1 MNPESHDNESL
12 LLDALLQEQ
21 NRKDREQAI
30 KAIEDAIA
38 AFATNTTATAIQK
51 RKQRWPWAVGL
62 AASAAIGVGVL
73 QHKGIIGQS
82 EDIIAYHQVEM
93 SHAEKQSVTAHME
106 RENLKDLTGADRGA
120 ATAAPPPPP
129 LTVAPTY
136 HSVPPPAPTYSD
148 THNQYRPDTTTNANL
163 RGIRAIPLEDEE
175 QDNSPKDKGVTT
187 APMEE
192 LKRDKG
198 YDSVPRP
205 AATPAPLASP
215 APTAEFMGGTRADL
229 TKAPAMRQGDWR
241 PSAITK
247 DTRERGRL
255 TGMEVPTQS
264 PGDRYGALTDPTWKN
279 PRENALSTFS
289 VDVDNAAYS
298 NIRRMIEEG
307 RSIPPDA
314 VRIEECINAFD
325 YGYAPPTNDD
335 AFAVHQALRPC
346 PWNEK
351 HALLRIGIKGREVPA
366 HQRPASNLVFLI
378 DVSGSMQSADK
389 LPLVKE
395 SLKVLLDR
403 LDERDSVSYVVYA
416 GSEGVVLPPTT
427 LDAVGRK
434 RAVDALEKLT
444 AGGSTNGGAGI
455 QRAYQIAA
463 DQFRKGG
470 VNRVILCSDG
480 DFNVGVTGT
489 SQLVSL
495 VKERAAANIYLS
507 VLSFGTGNLNDEM
520 LEAISRDGNGNYYY
534 IDGIREARKV
544 FLQKLSGTLVTIAKD
559 VKLQLEFNPARIASY
574 RLIGYANRQL
584 RDQDF
589 KDDKVDAGDIG
600 AGHEVTAFYEIVPAG
615 VSTTV
620 SDTSLKY
627 QPATPAPVVAPQPDA
642 VHADEWLTVKLRHKH
657 PEGDISKLQEHALRG
672 DIGAF
677 QEGDSD
683 FRFAASVAMFGMKL
697 RQDAETQHTT
707 WEQIRQLATQGLGD
721 DADRAEFIDLLRRLS
736 GQ

>member
-1 MNPESHDNESL
+1 MNPESHDHKNL

-21 NRKDREQAI
+21 NRTDREQAI

-38 AFATNTTATAIQK
+38 ASAITTTAIQK

-73 QHKGIIGQS
+73 QQYGIIGQS
-82 EDIIAYHQVEM
+82 EDIVAYHKVQESPVE
-93 SHAEKQSVTAHME
+93 EQSVTAYVE
-106 RENLKDLTGADRGA
+106 REISKDVRGADRGA
-120 ATAAPPPPP
+120 ATAAPPP

-136 HSVPPPAPTYSD
+136 HNVSPPSPT
-148 THNQYRPDTTTNANL
+148 TPDTTTYYRPDATTNANPGVL
-163 RGIRAIPLEDEE
+163 KALPMPNDE
-175 QDNSPKDKGVTT
+175 QFDSPGDKREATV
-187 APMEE
+187 PMEE
-192 LKRDKG
+192 MRKSATLAKEG
-198 YDSVPRP
+198 ELSVVPRESD
-205 AATPAPLASP
+205 AVAPKPQSRFTI
-215 APTAEFMGGTRADL
+215 APSS
-229 TKAPAMRQGDWR
+229 APEMRR
-241 PSAITK
+241 M
-247 DTRERGRL
+247 
-255 TGMEVPTQS
+255 TGMDAQTL
-264 PGDRYGALTDPTWKN
+264 GDRYGALTDPTWKN

-325 YGYAPPTNDD
+325 YGYAAPTNDD

-559 VKLQLEFNPARIASY
+559 VKLQLEFNPARVASY

-627 QPATPAPVVAPQPDA
+627 QPTTQAPAVAPQPDA
-642 VHADEWLTVKLRHKH
+642 VHADEWLTLKLRHKH

-672 DIGAF
+672 DIAAY
-677 QEGDSD
+677 QDGDND
-683 FRFAASVAMFGMKL
+683 FRFAAAVAMFGMKL

>member
-21 NRKDREQAI
+21 HRTDREQAI

-38 AFATNTTATAIQK
+38 ASATTTTAIQK

-73 QHKGIIGQS
+73 YQNGIIGQS

-93 SHAEKQSVTAHME
+93 SHTEKQSVTAHME

-120 ATAAPPPPP
+120 ATAAPAPPP

-136 HSVPPPAPTYSD
+136 HSVPPPVPTYSD
-148 THNQYRPDTTTNANL
+148 THNQYRPDTITNANL
-163 RGIRAIPLEDEE
+163 RGIRAIPLEDEV
-175 QDNSPKDKGVTT
+175 QDDSPKDKGVTT

-192 LKRDKG
+192 LKNPALRTNEG
-198 YDSVPRP
+198 NLSVVPSASDSSARP
-205 AATPAPLASP
+205 SMIAPS
-215 APTAEFMGGTRADL
+215 
-229 TKAPAMRQGDWR
+229 KAPM
-241 PSAITK
+241 S
-247 DTRERGRL
+247 ERDSRRM
-255 TGMEVPTQS
+255 TGMWAEPPSQ
-264 PGDRYGALTDPTWKN
+264 GDRYGALTDPTWKN

-480 DFNVGVTGT
+480 DFNIGVTGT

-559 VKLQLEFNPARIASY
+559 VKLQLEFNPARVASY

-627 QPATPAPVVAPQPDA
+627 QPSTPAPVVAPQPDA
-642 VHADEWLTVKLRHKH
+642 VHADEWLTLKLRHKH

-672 DIGAF
+672 DIAAF
-677 QEGDSD
+677 QDGDSD
-683 FRFAASVAMFGMKL
+683 FRFAAAVAMFGMKL

>member
-1 MNPESHDNESL
+1 MNPESNDHKTL
-12 LLDALLQEQ
+12 LLDALLHEQ
-21 NRKDREQAI
+21 KRTDREQAI

-38 AFATNTTATAIQK
+38 ASATTTVATEK

-62 AASAAIGVGVL
+62 AASAVLSAAVLNERGVFR
-73 QHKGIIGQS
+73 K
-82 EDIIAYHQVEM
+82 DDPIIAYHHVSE
-93 SHAEKQSVTAHME
+93 SEHREKGIDIERVIEENVDLQKSLHPELLQTPPPAGAKPIAKETPVTPLLSDNRPAPS
-106 RENLKDLTGADRGA
+106 KDPSKYAYFDKDADKNANVIGA
-120 ATAAPPPPP
+120 AAPPVV
-129 LTVAPTY
+129 TAPTEELEVRQLESLKAQGGL
-136 HSVPPPAPTYSD
+136 SVPPTPSDPSWSAKTKTIAP
-148 THNQYRPDTTTNANL
+148 
-163 RGIRAIPLEDEE
+163 
-175 QDNSPKDKGVTT
+175 SPSR
-187 APMEE
+187 E
-192 LKRDKG
+192 L
-198 YDSVPRP
+198 
-205 AATPAPLASP
+205 
-215 APTAEFMGGTRADL
+215 
-229 TKAPAMRQGDWR
+229 
-241 PSAITK
+241 
-247 DTRERGRL
+247 GRM
-255 TGMEVPTQS
+255 TGMPTDSTS
-264 PGDRYGALTDPTWKN
+264 PGDRYGALIDPSWKN

-307 RSIPPDA
+307 RSIPSDA

-335 AFAVHQALRPC
+335 AFAVYQTLRPC

-427 LDAVGRK
+427 LDLAGRA

-463 DQFRKGG
+463 EQFRKGG

-559 VKLQLEFNPARIASY
+559 VKLQLEFNPARVGSY

-589 KDDKVDAGDIG
+589 KDDRVDAGDIG
-600 AGHEVTAFYEIVPAG
+600 AGHEVTAFYEIVPTG
-615 VSTTV
+615 VTSTV
-620 SDTSLKY
+620 SDQALKY
-627 QPATPAPVVAPQPDA
+627 QPSAPEAVVAPQPA
-642 VHADEWLTVKLRHKH
+642 VHSDEWLTVKLRHKH

-672 DIGAF
+672 DIGGL
-677 QEGDSD
+677 QETDND
-683 FRFAASVAMFGMKL
+683 FRFAAAVAMFGMKL
-697 RQDAETQHTT
+697 RQDKECQHVT

-721 DADRAEFIDLLRRLS
+721 DADRAEFIDLLRRVR
-736 GQ
+736 GN

>member
-1 MNPESHDNESL
+1 MNPESHDNETL

-21 NRKDREQAI
+21 NRTDREQAI
-30 KAIEDAIA
+30 KAIEAAIA
-38 AFATNTTATAIQK
+38 ASATTTTAIQK

-73 QHKGIIGQS
+73 HHNGIIGQS
-82 EDIIAYHQVEM
+82 EDIVAYHMVEE
-93 SHAEKQSVTAHME
+93 SNAKKQSYLSQVDVDDIEQLKSIPMDRSEPMPPSIAE
-106 RENLKDLTGADRGA
+106 R
-120 ATAAPPPPP
+120 
-129 LTVAPTY
+129 TVLNSPSSAPTY
-136 HSVPPPAPTYSD
+136 HNVTPPAPAKPSAEAYYSQD
-148 THNQYRPDTTTNANL
+148 GAANANL
-163 RGIRAIPLEDEE
+163 GGLKMPAEDEV
-175 QDNSPKDKGVTT
+175 QNDSPGHNRGSSM
-187 APMEE
+187 PMEE
-192 LKRDKG
+192 MNKLATRTKEAEL
-198 YDSVPRP
+198 SVVPRP
-205 AATPAPLASP
+205 SDSLARPQTIAPSG
-215 APTAEFMGGTRADL
+215 APMPERD
-229 TKAPAMRQGDWR
+229 MRRMPGNISDPQ
-241 PSAITK
+241 T
-247 DTRERGRL
+247 
-255 TGMEVPTQS
+255 

-325 YGYAPPTNDD
+325 YGYAPPTNED

-559 VKLQLEFNPARIASY
+559 VKLQLEFNPARVTSY

-600 AGHEVTAFYEIVPAG
+600 VGHEVTAFYEIVPAG

-627 QPATPAPVVAPQPDA
+627 QPATPVPVVAPQPDA

>member
-1 MNPESHDNESL
+1 MNPEPNQNENL

-21 NRKDREQAI
+21 HRTDREQAI
-30 KAIEDAIA
+30 KAIEEAIKQSA
-38 AFATNTTATAIQK
+38 VAGEISEK
-51 RKQRWPWAVGL
+51 RKQRWPWAIGL

-73 QHKGIIGQS
+73 HQYGIIGKS
-82 EDIIAYHQVEM
+82 EDIIAYHHVTENH
-93 SHAEKQSVTAHME
+93 SEKQSLTAY
-106 RENLKDLTGADRGA
+106 READQLQVRTQPA
-120 ATAAPPPPP
+120 QNQPTPPNAP
-129 LTVAPTY
+129 VFSAP
-136 HSVPPPAPTYSD
+136 VPPPSIVADQTS
-148 THNQYRPDTTTNANL
+148 YRPDATTNANL
-163 RGIRAIPLEDEE
+163 EKIRAMPEE
-175 QDNSPKDKGVTT
+175 EVVGQAA
-187 APMEE
+187 APPMPAEAS
-192 LKRDKG
+192 KRDQG
-198 YDSVPRP
+198 NDAAPRP
-205 AATPAPLASP
+205 AATPAPTSESMGR
-215 APTAEFMGGTRADL
+215 APLDM
-229 TKAPAMRQGDWR
+229 TKAEAMRQGDWS

-247 DTRERGRL
+247 DARERGRF
-255 TGMEVPTQS
+255 TGMEAPTQS
-264 PGDRYGALTDPTWKN
+264 PGDRYGALIDPTWKN

-325 YGYAPPTNDD
+325 YGYAPPTNGD
-335 AFAVHQALRPC
+335 AFAVHQTLRPC

-351 HALLRIGIKGREVPA
+351 NALLRIAIKGREVA
-366 HQRPASNLVFLI
+366 NNERPASNLVFLI

-427 LDAVGRK
+427 LDGAGRK
-434 RAVDALEKLT
+434 RAVEALEKLT

-559 VKLQLEFNPARIASY
+559 VKLQLEFNPARVASY

-589 KDDKVDAGDIG
+589 SNDKVDAGDIG

-615 VSTTV
+615 AASTV

-627 QPATPAPVVAPQPDA
+627 QPTTPAPAPAPQPDA

-672 DIGAF
+672 EVGAF
-677 QEGDSD
+677 EASDSD
-683 FRFAASVAMFGMKL
+683 FRFGTAVAMFGMKL
-697 RQDAETQHTT
+697 RQDAETQHVT
-707 WEQIRQLATQGLGD
+707 WEQIRQQATNGLGD
-721 DADRAEFIDLLRRLS
+721 DADRAEFIDLLRRLN